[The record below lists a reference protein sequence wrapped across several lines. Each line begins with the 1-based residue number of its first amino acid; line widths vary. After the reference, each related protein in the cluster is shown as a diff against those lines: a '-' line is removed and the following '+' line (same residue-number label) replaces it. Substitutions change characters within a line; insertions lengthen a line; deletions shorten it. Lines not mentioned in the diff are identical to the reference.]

1 MEIMKRKLLLIL
13 CLFFFIT
20 GCGEEDTKPSEE
32 VKQEENPIHGTWQL
46 KEKLSGG
53 DFDSDKWFEVSNGY
67 TITFMSNNNYNYS
80 RVGQFGTCQEGLAN
94 GSFLLSVNSSSNFV
108 GISYTCPSTDN
119 EVTVKYAYSFENE
132 YLILS
137 THSPNCDEECS
148 YKFKRV
154 TEQSEEVKQEESPI
168 HGTWQ
173 LKEELGGGDFDSD
186 KWFEVSNGY
195 TITFMSNSNYSSSR
209 VLQSGGA
216 CQERLVYGSFL
227 LMLSGN
233 SPYNFVEISYLCPST
248 GNEVSG
254 KDIYSF
260 ENEYLILSP
269 YDPLCP
275 EGCSSKFKRVTE
287 E

>member
-1 MEIMKRKLLLIL
+1 MEIMKRKLFLIL

-32 VKQEENPIHGTWQL
+32 VKQEENPIAGTWQL

-53 DFDSDKWFEVSNGY
+53 DFDDDKWFEVSNGY
-67 TITFMSNNNYNYS
+67 TITFMSNNNYSSS

-108 GISYTCPSTDN
+108 GISYTCPSTGN

-137 THSPNCDEECS
+137 SHSPACEGCS

-154 TEQSEEVKQEESPI
+154 TEQSEEVQEKNPI

-173 LKEELGGGDFDSD
+173 LKEKWLGNVGDSGV
-186 KWFEVSNGY
+186 KWSKVSNKY
-195 TITFMSNSNYSSSR
+195 LMTFMSNNTFSSEAQFR
-209 VLQSGGA
+209 F
-216 CQERLVYGSFL
+216 CQDGLVNGSFL
-227 LMLSGN
+227 LGGN
-233 SPYNFVEISYLCPST
+233 SSSNFVEVSYLCASR
-248 GNEVSG
+248 GNEEFTV
-254 KDIYSF
+254 KYAYRF

-269 YDPLCP
+269 RSHPCP
-275 EGCSSKFKRVTE
+275 EICLYKFKRVIE

>member
-32 VKQEENPIHGTWQL
+32 VQEENPIAGTWQL

-53 DFDSDKWFEVSNGY
+53 DFDDDEWFEVSNGY
-67 TITFMSNNNYNYS
+67 TITFMSNNNYSSS

-108 GISYTCPSTDN
+108 GISYTCPSTGN

-154 TEQSEEVKQEESPI
+154 TEQSEEVQEESPI
-168 HGTWQ
+168 HGEWQ
-173 LKEELGGGDFDSD
+173 LKEKWISSGGLGND
-186 KWFEVSNGY
+186 KWSEVSNGY

-209 VLQSGGA
+209 VIQSGA
-216 CQERLVYGSFL
+216 CQERLANGSFL
-227 LMLSGN
+227 LSVN
-233 SPYNFVEISYLCPST
+233 SSYNFVEISYLCPST
-248 GNEVSG
+248 GNEVTA
-254 KDIYSF
+254 KYIYSF
-260 ENEYLILSP
+260 ENEYLKLSP
-269 YDPLCP
+269 HSPGCP
-275 EGCSSKFKRVTE
+275 EGCIYKFKRVTE